1 MRCLVSLNSTKREHN
16 AEVRSPFSQRKT
28 FSDAI
33 ASAVPVYLQTQQQ
46 LRQQEMMN
54 QRMAMQQEQFE
65 RSLAERTQA
74 RLDQAE
80 KANQAQAYKAQKEL
94 EKTYKER
101 TSEIYGFDTS
111 NLNESQAA
119 VIKVLVQDG
128 MQHLGDN
135 EVGWQQALNN
145 VEEYID
151 LFTATES
158 DLEEREATFS
168 QYALEGKD
176 YADPTMEFIGD
187 EFKMNQYRSVR
198 NLGGIDIS
206 TIDLVNGVP
215 VAEYLGPDGEK
226 LIDEQTKTIMSG
238 PIKDAPYYNPANRSA
253 LYSIDG
259 NLVER
264 SNVSPADFL
273 IGFEEQLAVIN
284 SDTTLTADQKRDK
297 VKQLLLSGFEDREN
311 LSDEFKLG
319 YSSAIRAYDQSRL
332 NKNKPMQ
339 PSEIDE
345 AVNSYIDKVVDLYQP
360 ERSLIETELDYNNY
374 FEQRLSKIAN
384 EINRR
389 DDLTRDE
396 KIDLFVERSNNVFRT
411 GSDDLDKRARA
422 TAEDVW
428 KSNNTGANYDES
440 AAFSGYMK
448 NVLERADVIF
458 EEQREETAQA
468 ARVPTQTE
476 QRIARNKQTILSA
489 ASNIAPISDFPALDQ
504 APSLQTI
511 GFDVNSVE
519 GSSISLSEFK
529 KSLQISDYL
538 PDSFSTGEPQRVA
551 KTGADGK
558 VEGFEMVPGPR
569 LNVEAKPTVMKI
581 LDTDRGPVLELGGW
595 TGVKNAASTKVQ
607 IPPIYIELGGVSRV
621 GPFMQSLNAGI
632 QEAYGVTLSE
642 LLNTFTKNRGGL

>member
-1 MRCLVSLNSTKREHN
+1 MSKYVAPLAK
-16 AEVRSPFSQRKT
+16 RKT

-80 KANQAQAYKAQKEL
+80 RANQAQAYKAQKEL

-119 VIKVLVQDG
+119 VVKVMIEDG

-135 EVGWQQALNN
+135 EAAWQNSLNN
-145 VEEYID
+145 IEQYVD
-151 LFTATES
+151 LFVATES
-158 DLEEREATFS
+158 DLEERESTFS
-168 QYALEGKD
+168 EYALEGKE
-176 YADPTMEFIGD
+176 YADPTMEFVAD
-187 EFKMNQYRSVR
+187 ENTMNTYRNVR
-198 NLGGIDIS
+198 NLGGFNPK
-206 TIDLVNGVP
+206 TIKLVDGQP
-215 VAEYLGPDGEK
+215 TAIWLGPNGKPLTDPNTGFMME
-226 LIDEQTKTIMSG
+226 G
-238 PIKDAPYYNPANRSA
+238 PIKDAPYYDPSNRSA
-253 LYSIDG
+253 LYSIEG

-273 IGFEEQLAVIN
+273 IGFDEQISVIN
-284 SDTTLTADQKRDK
+284 SDSTLTAEQKRDK

-311 LSDEFKLG
+311 LSNEFKLG
-319 YSSAIRAYDQSRL
+319 YSSAIRSYDQTRL
-332 NKNKPMQ
+332 NKNKPMTT
-339 PSEIDE
+339 SEKDE

-360 ERSLIETELDYNNY
+360 ERSLLETELDYNNY

-384 EINRR
+384 DINRR

-428 KSNNTGANYDES
+428 KSSNTGANYDES

-448 NVLERADVIF
+448 NVLERANVMF

-468 ARVPTQTE
+468 ARVPTQAE
-476 QRIARNKQTILSA
+476 QKIARNKQTILSA
-489 ASNIAPISDFPALDQ
+489 AGNIAPISDFPSLDQ

-538 PDSFSTGEPQRVA
+538 PDSFSTGESQRVA

>member
-1 MRCLVSLNSTKREHN
+1 MPKYVAPLAK
-16 AEVRSPFSQRKT
+16 RKT

-33 ASAVPVYLQTQQQ
+33 ASAVPVYLQAQQQ

-54 QRMAMQQEQFE
+54 QRMRAQQQQFAL
-65 RSLAERTQA
+65 SLAERTQN
-74 RLDQAE
+74 RLDQNARAEAAASYKAE
-80 KANQAQAYKAQKEL
+80 KDL
-94 EKTYKER
+94 EDRNKER

-111 NLNESQAA
+111 NLSESQAS
-119 VIKVLVQDG
+119 VIKLLVDTGIQNLDG
-128 MQHLGDN
+128 D
-135 EVGWQQALNN
+135 ESAWQQSLNN
-145 VEEYID
+145 VEEYVD
-151 LFTATES
+151 LFNATEA

-168 QYALEGKD
+168 QYALEGKE
-176 YADPTMEFIGD
+176 YADPTMEFKGD
-187 EFKMNQYRSVR
+187 ENTMNTYRNVR
-198 NLGGIDIS
+198 NLGGFDPES
-206 TIDLVNGVP
+206 LDLVNGQP
-215 VAEYLGPDGEK
+215 TAIWLGPNGEP
-226 LIDEQTKTIMSG
+226 LIAAGNIKMRG
-238 PIKDAPYYNPANRSA
+238 PVKDAPYYNPSNRSA
-253 LYSIDG
+253 LYSIEG

-284 SDTTLTADQKRDK
+284 SDTTLTSEQKSDK
-297 VKQLLLSGFEDREN
+297 VKQLLLSGFDDREN
-311 LSDEFKLG
+311 LSDQFKVG
-319 YSSAIRAYDQSRL
+319 YSSAIRAYDQTRL
-332 NKNKPMQ
+332 NKNKPMTD
-339 PSEIDE
+339 SEIDE

-360 ERSLIETELDYNNY
+360 ERSLLETELDYNNY

-396 KIDLFVERSNNVFRT
+396 KINLFVERSNNVFRT

-448 NVLERADVIF
+448 NVLERANVMF
-458 EEQREETAQA
+458 EEQREETARA
-468 ARVPTQTE
+468 DRVPTQTE
-476 QRIARNKQTILSA
+476 QKIARNKQAILSA
-489 ASNIAPISDFPALDQ
+489 AGNIAPISDFPSLDQ

-519 GSSISLSEFK
+519 GSEISLSEFK

-607 IPPIYIELGGVSRV
+607 IPPIYIDLGGVGRV

>member
-1 MRCLVSLNSTKREHN
+1 MPKYVAPLAK
-16 AEVRSPFSQRKT
+16 RKT

-135 EVGWQQALNN
+135 EMGWQQALNN

-198 NLGGIDIS
+198 NLGGIDIE
-206 TIDLVNGVP
+206 TIDLVDGVP
-215 VAEYLGPDGEK
+215 VADYLGPDGKK
-226 LIDEQTKTIMSG
+226 LINQETKTVMSG

-264 SNVSPADFL
+264 SNVSAADFL

-284 SDTTLTADQKRDK
+284 SDTTLTADQKKDK

-311 LSDEFKLG
+311 LSNEFKLG

-332 NKNKPMQ
+332 NKNKPMTT
-339 PSEIDE
+339 SEIDE

-384 EINRR
+384 DINRR
-389 DDLTRDE
+389 DDLTRE
-396 KIDLFVERSNNVFRT
+396 QKINEFVKRSDNVFRT

-428 KSNNTGANYDES
+428 KSNNTGADYNESEAYKNYMSEV
-440 AAFSGYMK
+440 F
-448 NVLERADVIF
+448 ERAEVMF
-458 EEQREETAQA
+458 EEQKPETERVGRGPSATEVRQANQAQQILGNPVPANIDPVALNQETLMNVNLQENIRSTSFQIPDFGQTINLSNYLPESITREE
-468 ARVPTQTE
+468 
-476 QRIARNKQTILSA
+476 
-489 ASNIAPISDFPALDQ
+489 PIVTTNYETGEKTVTP
-504 APSLQTI
+504 
-511 GFDVNSVE
+511 G
-519 GSSISLSEFK
+519 EFK
-529 KSLQISDYL
+529 KMND
-538 PDSFSTGEPQRVA
+538 
-551 KTGADGK
+551 
-558 VEGFEMVPGPR
+558 
-569 LNVEAKPTVMKI
+569 KPTQVTTLI
-581 LDTDRGPVLELGGW
+581 DNNGDRVLMLSGFSDP
-595 TGVKNAASTKVQ
+595 N
-607 IPPIYIELGGVSRV
+607 IPPVFINVSQNT
-621 GPFMQSLNAGI
+621 PFVNQLNTLFNK
-632 QEAYGVTLSE
+632 AYGAGNVSVEKLFEQHAKS
-642 LLNTFTKNRGGL
+642 LL

>member
-1 MRCLVSLNSTKREHN
+1 MPKYVAPLAK
-16 AEVRSPFSQRKT
+16 RKT

-80 KANQAQAYKAQKEL
+80 KANQAAVYKAQKEL

-119 VIKVLVQDG
+119 VIKVLIQDG
-128 MQHLGDN
+128 MQHLN
-135 EVGWQQALNN
+135 AAEPEWQDSLNN

-176 YADPTMEFIGD
+176 YADPTMEFKGD
-187 EFKMNQYRSVR
+187 ENTMNTYRHVR
-198 NLGGIDIS
+198 NLGGFDPRSIE
-206 TIDLVNGVP
+206 LVNGQP
-215 VAEYLGPDGEK
+215 TAIWYGPNGEP
-226 LIDEQTKTIMSG
+226 LIDPKTKLMMRG
-238 PIKDAPYYNPANRSA
+238 PIKDAPYYDPSNRSA
-253 LYSIDG
+253 LYSIEG

-284 SDTTLTADQKRDK
+284 SDTTLTSDQKKDK

-311 LSDEFKLG
+311 LSNEFKLG
-319 YSSAIRAYDQSRL
+319 YSSAIRAYDQTRL

-384 EINRR
+384 DINRR
-389 DDLTRDE
+389 DDLTRE
-396 KIDLFVERSNNVFRT
+396 QKINEFVKRSDNVFRT

-428 KSNNTGANYDES
+428 KSNNTGADYNESEAYKNYMSEV
-440 AAFSGYMK
+440 F
-448 NVLERADVIF
+448 ERAEVMF
-458 EEQREETAQA
+458 EEQEPETERVGKGPSATEVRQANQAQQILGNPVPLNVDPLSLNQETLMNVNLQENTRSTSFQIPDFGQTINLSNYLPESITREEPIVTTDYETGEKTVTPGEFK
-468 ARVPTQTE
+468 RMNDKPTQVTTLIDNNGDRVLMLSGFSDPNIPPVFINVS
-476 QRIARNKQTILSA
+476 QNTPFVNQLNTLFNKA
-489 ASNIAPISDFPALDQ
+489 YGAGN
-504 APSLQTI
+504 
-511 GFDVNSVE
+511 VSVE
-519 GSSISLSEFK
+519 KLFEQHA
-529 KSLQISDYL
+529 KSLL
-538 PDSFSTGEPQRVA
+538 
-551 KTGADGK
+551 
-558 VEGFEMVPGPR
+558 
-569 LNVEAKPTVMKI
+569 
-581 LDTDRGPVLELGGW
+581 
-595 TGVKNAASTKVQ
+595 
-607 IPPIYIELGGVSRV
+607 
-621 GPFMQSLNAGI
+621 
-632 QEAYGVTLSE
+632 
-642 LLNTFTKNRGGL
+642 